1 MHPHSGLTRERSP
14 HTATGIVPDSH
25 RIPFYS
31 FSKVLLNDCLIP
43 VHNTIAQ
50 TCCQPP
56 GQGDGRQQCL
66 RFQDGKEA
74 VSSYDDIG
82 PALPCLFFLH
92 EDFLI
97 NAVFQLRHMRDDT
110 YQFVALADRRKSPDR
125 LLKRLVI
132 QSSEPLVH
140 KHRFH
145 TDASGHG
152 LNLIGKSERQR

>member
-110 YQFVALADRRKSPDR
+110 YQFVALADRRKSR
-125 LLKRLVI
+125 TAF
-132 QSSEPLVH
+132 SSASSSRVPNPSSTNIA
-140 KHRFH
+140 FH